1 MLNKLGAYK
10 SYMIL
15 LIKIMLA
22 ATLIAVLL
30 NNGSLD
36 FRSITVVFSRL
47 DLFFPA
53 LLCLFAGIVI
63 SGVRWW
69 ILLAVTGNKIHLNTV
84 LSLQLMGSFFSTW
97 MPGAAGGDALR
108 GIQIYRLL
116 DDGRSTALLSIVT
129 DRAFAL
135 LGLISIAVGVALFLP
150 VELANNANIV
160 GYVALMN
167 NIGIGAVF
175 LLVVVIVFVW
185 LAIRFSLF
193 DYLPN
198 SISGYLSP
206 IMITILRYKK
216 YWLALVLCWMISVLA
231 SGIVAIGIVLIATIF
246 TYAADPLVSAIAGVF
261 GNVFSAIP
269 LTPGGLGVGESVFT
283 RICTDLS
290 ARVAPFATIYFAFR
304 VGMLIAN
311 IPGMIISLLY
321 NHAKHQDMARSYGK
335 AK

>member
-1 MLNKLGAYK
+1 MQNKLGAYK
-10 SYMIL
+10 SYLIL
-15 LIKIMLA
+15 LIKIILA
-22 ATLIAVLL
+22 VTLIAVLL
-30 NNGSLD
+30 NDGSLD
-36 FRSITVVFSRL
+36 FRSIMVVFSRL
-47 DLFFPA
+47 DLFIPA
-53 LLCLFAGIVI
+53 LLCLLAGIVI

-69 ILLAVTGNKIHLNTV
+69 VLLTFSGNKIHLSTV

-116 DDGRSTALLSIVT
+116 DNGRSTALLSIIT

-135 LGLISIAVGVALFLP
+135 LGLISIAVSVALFLP
-150 VELANNANIV
+150 VELANNEAIV
-160 GYVALMN
+160 SYVGLIK
-167 NIGIGAVF
+167 NIGTGAFF
-175 LLVVVIVFVW
+175 LLVVAIAFVW
-185 LAIRFSLF
+185 LALRFSL
-193 DYLPN
+193 L
-198 SISGYLSP
+198 GYLSNSMRGYLNP
-206 IMITILRYKK
+206 IKTTILIYKK
-216 YWLALVLCWMISVLA
+216 CWLALVLCWMISMIA

-269 LTPGGLGVGESVFT
+269 LTPGGLGVGESVFS

-290 ARVAPFATIYFAFR
+290 GRTAPFATIYFAFR

-321 NHAKHQDMARSYGK
+321 NHAKHQNLARSYGGSK
-335 AK
+335 